1 MRSLVTGV
9 TGQLGYDVV
18 KELNSRGYNFI
29 YAPTRREMDLTNVES
44 IKSTMESYKPDV
56 VFHCAA
62 YTAVDKAETDVATAT
77 TVNVDST
84 RAIAEECK
92 KLGAKL
98 IYVSTDY
105 VFDGTKPLDE
115 VYETTDKTNPKSV
128 YGLTKLMGEKAAL
141 SYNPKTFIARTSW
154 VFGINGNNFVKTMLN
169 CFERFPKLTVV
180 ADQFGSP
187 TYTVDLAKTLVDMAE
202 TDKYGLYHVNNEGYC
217 SWHEFADT
225 IREKAG
231 KDTEIKAVTTEEYY
245 APQYEKAEKEGRTLT
260 VAYRPRNSKLSKKSL
275 TSAGFNLLPDW
286 NDALD
291 RYLNELKEKEIKDKK
306 DLGLK
311 LKI

>member
-1 MRSLVTGV
+1 MRSLITGV

-18 KELNSRGYNFI
+18 KELNSRGHNFL
-29 YAPTRREMDLTNVES
+29 YAPTRREMNLLDEQS
-44 IKSTMESYKPDV
+44 IRSTMESYKPDV

-77 TVNVDST
+77 SVNVDST
-84 RAIAEECK
+84 KVIAEECK

-115 VYETTDKTNPKSV
+115 LYEVTDKTNPKSI

-141 SYNPKTFIARTSW
+141 NNPKTFIARTSW

-169 CFERFPKLTVV
+169 CFERFPQLTVV

-217 SWHEFADT
+217 SWHQFADT

-231 KDTEIKAVTTEEYY
+231 KDTFVKPVTTEEYY

-275 TSAGFNLLPDW
+275 TSAGFDLLPNW
-286 NDALD
+286 EEALD
-291 RYLNELKEKEIKDKK
+291 RYLIELKEDKK
-306 DLGLK
+306 VLGLN
-311 LKI
+311 LKK